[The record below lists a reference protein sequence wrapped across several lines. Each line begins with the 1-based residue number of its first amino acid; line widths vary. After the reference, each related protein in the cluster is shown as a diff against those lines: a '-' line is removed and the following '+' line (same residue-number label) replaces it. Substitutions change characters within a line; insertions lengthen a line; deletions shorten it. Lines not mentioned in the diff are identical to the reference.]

1 MSAPAPRDLDRLAEA
16 LARLLADWWRNQAEH
31 GDARREGR
39 ASREVR

>member
-1 MSAPAPRDLDRLAEA
+1 MIAPAPRDIDRLAEA
-16 LARLLADWWRNQAEH
+16 LARLLAEWWRNHPGH